1 MRPKPKLSTIA
12 GESIWMHLDA
22 FGFFLYVFAGFL
34 PKFAVSFRFALCGQL
49 RGRGL
54 GAVSFNAWSNL

>member
-1 MRPKPKLSTIA
+1 MRPKPKLSTINA
-12 GESIWMHLDA
+12 ESIWNA
-22 FGFFLYVFAGFL
+22 FGLFLYVFAGFL
-34 PKFAVSFRFALCGQL
+34 PKFASKFRFALCGQL